1 MEDDSIPS
9 QSLLPQAANI
19 DAPPAPDAPTTRAN
33 GNALYV
39 NRELSQLEFNRR
51 VLMQAADPDTPLLE
65 RLRFLCIF
73 SSNLDEFYE
82 IRVAGLKEQCL
93 VQSPAS
99 GPDGLSPQAL
109 YDLVNARVRELVA
122 LQYRMLNEV
131 LIPALAAEQVC
142 FLRRPSWNAVQ
153 AEWIREYFFNEL
165 MPVLTPIGLDPAHPF
180 PRVLNKSLNFA
191 VELEGKDAFGR
202 RSGNAIVQA
211 PRALPRV
218 IALPPE
224 VAGCRH
230 GFVFLS
236 SILHAHVCE
245 LFNGMTVRG
254 CYQFRVTRNSEMFVD
269 EEEIKNLREA
279 LQGELPQRHFGDALR
294 LEVADNCPPPVTLF
308 LQQQFGLSAMEVFSV
323 NGPVNLV
330 RMLQVPEQVDRPD
343 LKYPPFRPGLPKG
356 LQPQTDMFRAIREGD
371 ILLHHPFQSF
381 APVVDFV
388 RQAAQDPD
396 VVAIRQTV
404 YRAGHDSVL
413 LSALID
419 AARKGKEVT
428 AVVELLARFDE
439 EANIGWA
446 AQLEEA
452 GAHVVYGVVGYKA
465 HAKMVLVVRREG
477 GRLRRYA
484 HLGTGNYHSQT
495 TRFYTDFGLMT
506 CHPEI
511 TQDVANVF
519 GQLTGLGQISKTAHI
534 WQSPFTMHKS
544 LLQAIRREAEHARAG
559 RRGWIIAKMNALLE
573 PGLIQALYDASRDGV
588 RVDLIVRGAC
598 ALRPGVPG
606 LSENITVRS
615 VIGRFLE
622 HSRIFYFH
630 NDKAE
635 DVMLSSADWMD
646 RNLFRRIEI
655 CFPVLD
661 ARLRKRVIAEGLKP
675 YLRDK
680 HDAWEMEAD
689 GNYRRRRSRQ
699 GESAQDFLLASL
711 T

>member
-1 MEDDSIPS
+1 MS
-9 QSLLPQAANI
+9 AALS
-19 DAPPAPDAPTTRAN
+19 
-33 GNALYV
+33 GNEFYV

-51 VLMQAADPDTPLLE
+51 VLMQAADPATPLLE

-93 VQSPAS
+93 VQAPAT
-99 GPDGLSPQAL
+99 GPDGLSAQAL
-109 YDLVNARVRELVA
+109 YDLVNARVRELVD
-122 LQYRMLNEV
+122 LQYRMFNEV
-131 LIPALAAEQVC
+131 LTPALAGEQIC
-142 FLRRPSWNAVQ
+142 FLRRPSWNPVQ
-153 AEWIREYFFNEL
+153 AEWIRAYFFNEL
-165 MPVLTPIGLDPAHPF
+165 MPMLTPIGLDPAHPF

-202 RSGNAIVQA
+202 SSGNAIVQA

-218 IALPPE
+218 IALPSD
-224 VAGCRH
+224 VAGCQH

-236 SILHAHVCE
+236 SILHAHVGE
-245 LFNGMTVRG
+245 LFSGMTVRG
-254 CYQFRVTRNSEMFVD
+254 CYQFRVTRNSELFVD
-269 EEEIKNLREA
+269 EEEVKNLREA
-279 LQGELPQRHFGDALR
+279 LQGELPQRHLGDAVR
-294 LEVADNCPPPVTLF
+294 LEVADNCPPAITAF
-308 LQQQFGLSAMEVFSV
+308 LQGQFGLSPTEVFSV

-330 RMLQVPEQVDRPD
+330 RLMNVPEKVDRPD
-343 LKYPPFRPGLPKG
+343 LKYAPFRPGLPKA
-356 LQPQTDMFRAIREGD
+356 LQQQPDLFRAIRDGD

-413 LSALID
+413 LSALIE
-419 AARKGKEVT
+419 AARNGKEVT

-477 GRLRRYA
+477 GKLRRYA

-495 TRFYTDFGLMT
+495 TRFYTDFGLLT
-506 CHPEI
+506 SNAEI
-511 TQDVANVF
+511 TQDVAHVF
-519 GQLTGLGQISKTAHI
+519 SQLTGLGQTSKMAQL
-534 WQSPFTMHKS
+534 WQSPFTMHKA
-544 LLQAIRREAEHARAG
+544 LLQAIRREAEHAKAG
-559 RRGWIIAKMNALLE
+559 RKGWIIAKMNALLE

-588 RVDLIVRGAC
+588 RIDLIVRGAC

-606 LSENITVRS
+606 LSDNIRVRS

-661 ARLRKRVIAEGLKP
+661 ARLKKRVIAEGLKL

-680 HDAWEMEAD
+680 RDAWEMEPD
-689 GNYRRRRSRQ
+689 GRYKRKRARD
-699 GESAQDFLLASL
+699 GESAQCALLALL

>member
-1 MEDDSIPS
+1 MSS
-9 QSLLPQAANI
+9 QRALSLVTKAGER
-19 DAPPAPDAPTTRAN
+19 PASNDLPDALN
-33 GNALYV
+33 GNERYV
-39 NRELSQLEFNRR
+39 NRDLSELEFNRR
-51 VLMQAADPDTPLLE
+51 VLLQAADPETPLLE

-82 IRVAGLKEQCL
+82 IRVAGLKEKCL
-93 VQSPAS
+93 VQSPVTGA
-99 GPDGLSPQAL
+99 DGLTPQVL
-109 YDLVNARVRELVA
+109 YGLVNERVRELVA
-122 LQYRMLNEV
+122 LQYQMFNDI
-131 LIPALAAEQVC
+131 LIPALAAQQIC
-142 FLRRPSWNAVQ
+142 FLRRPSWNEAQ
-153 AEWIREYFFNEL
+153 AAWIREYFFNEL

-202 RSGNAIVQA
+202 SSGNAIVQA

-224 VAGCRH
+224 VSGCEH

-236 SILHAHVCE
+236 SILHAHVGE
-245 LFNGMTVRG
+245 LFGGMAVRG
-254 CYQFRVTRNSEMFVD
+254 CYQFRVTRNSELFVD
-269 EEEIKNLREA
+269 EEEVKNLREA
-279 LQGELPQRHFGDALR
+279 LQGELPQRHLGDAVR
-294 LEVADNCPPPVTLF
+294 LEVADNCPPAMTTF
-308 LQQQFGLSAMEVFSV
+308 LQRQFGLTATEVFSV

-330 RMLQVPEQVDRPD
+330 RLLQVPDKVERPD
-343 LKYPPFRPGLPKG
+343 LKYAPFRPSLPKA
-356 LQPQTDMFRAIREGD
+356 LQQQRDLFRAIREGD

-381 APVVDFV
+381 TPVIEFV
-388 RQAAQDPD
+388 RQAAQDPN

-404 YRAGHDSVL
+404 YRAGQDSLL
-413 LSALID
+413 LSALIE
-419 AARKGKEVT
+419 AARNGKEVT

-465 HAKMVLVVRREG
+465 HAKMVLVIRREG
-477 GRLRRYA
+477 ARLRYYA

-495 TRFYTDFGLMT
+495 TRTYTDFGLLTCNDAMT
-506 CHPEI
+506 R
-511 TQDVANVF
+511 DVAHVF
-519 GQLTGLGQISKTAHI
+519 GQLTGLGQTNQMTHL
-534 WQSPFTMHKS
+534 WQSPFSMHEA
-544 LLQAIRREAEHARAG
+544 LLAAIRREAEHAKAG
-559 RRGWIIAKMNALLE
+559 RKAAIVAKMNALLE
-573 PGLIQALYDASRDGV
+573 PGLIDALYEASHAGV
-588 RVDLIVRGAC
+588 RIDLIVRGAC

-606 LSENITVRS
+606 LSENIRVRS
-615 VIGRFLE
+615 VVGRFLE
-622 HSRIFYFH
+622 HTRVFYFY

-635 DVMLSSADWMD
+635 DVWLSSADWMG

-661 ARLRKRVIAEGLKP
+661 ARLKKRVIGEGLKP

-680 HDAWEMEAD
+680 RDAWEMEPD
-689 GNYRRRRSRQ
+689 GHYRRKRTRK
-699 GESAQDFLLASL
+699 GEAAQSELLAAL